1 MTQQFEQQLQNNY
14 DNLTREQLV
23 TLLNEVI
30 NSPLYRNGTDEMVYS
45 IITTIR
51 SYHTETGKFR
61 ISFKQ
66 WKLLNAFVIKQQKPT
81 YKTL

>member
-1 MTQQFEQQLQNNY
+1 MTQQFEQELQQKY
-14 DNLTREQLV
+14 DNLTREQLI

-30 NSPLYRNGTDEMVYS
+30 SSPLYRNATDEMVYS
-45 IITTIR
+45 VVESIR
-51 SYHTETGKFR
+51 TYHTQTGKFR

-66 WKLLNAFVIKQQKPT
+66 WKLLSAFVIKQQKPT

>member
-14 DNLTREQLV
+14 DNLTREQLI

-30 NSPLYRNGTDEMVYS
+30 SSSLYRNGTDEMVYS

>member
-1 MTQQFEQQLQNNY
+1 MTQQFEQELQDKY

-30 NSPLYRNGTDEMVYS
+30 GSPLYRNGTDEMVYS

-66 WKLLNAFVIKQQKPT
+66 WKLLSAFVIKQQKPT

>member
-1 MTQQFEQQLQNNY
+1 MTQEFEQQLQHNY

-23 TLLNEVI
+23 NLLNEVI
-30 NSPLYRNGTDEMVYS
+30 NSPLYRNGTDEIVYS

>member
-1 MTQQFEQQLQNNY
+1 MTQFEQEIQEKY

-23 TLLNEVI
+23 LLLNEVI
-30 NSPLYRNGTDEMVYS
+30 GSPLYRNGADEMVYG
-45 IITTIR
+45 IVETIR

-66 WKLLNAFVIKQQKPT
+66 WKLLSAFVIKQQKT
-81 YKTL
+81 IYKTL

>member
-14 DNLTREQLV
+14 DNLTREQLI

-30 NSPLYRNGTDEMVYS
+30 SSPLYRNGTDEMVYS